1 MIHFHGSEGEV
12 MVSRGDKL
20 ETNPVSLKNVV
31 FKSSDT
37 RLYESS
43 DHRADWLNGIRA
55 RKQPICHVE
64 IGHRTSTICHL
75 AGISERLKR
84 PVRWDPDRETIVGD
98 EEAAKWMSRP
108 RRAPYGL
115 LG

>member
-1 MIHFHGSEGEV
+1 

-20 ETNPVSLKNVV
+20 ETNPVSLKNMV

-43 DHRADWLNGIRA
+43 DHRADWLNGIRS

-64 IGHRTSTICHL
+64 IGHRTATICHL
-75 AGISERLKR
+75 AGISERLER
-84 PVRWDPDRETIVGD
+84 PVRWDPDKETIVGD
-98 EEAAKWMSRP
+98 KEAAKWMSRP